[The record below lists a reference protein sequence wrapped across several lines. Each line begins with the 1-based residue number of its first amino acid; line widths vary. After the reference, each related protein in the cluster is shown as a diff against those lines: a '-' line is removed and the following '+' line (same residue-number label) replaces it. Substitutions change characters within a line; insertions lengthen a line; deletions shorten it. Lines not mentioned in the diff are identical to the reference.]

1 MDQERYD
8 KGMANLKKVMGDGA
22 QMVTGMQ
29 DTAPDLARYV
39 VELFGDALADPVL
52 DLKTREI
59 ATVAALTALGY
70 AQAELKAHIGGA
82 LNVGA
87 TRRARAHRAGDQV
100 PGRDG
105 AGRERPG
112 PVAQA
117 RPARLRRQ
125 PAPPSNGLH

>member
-29 DTAPDLARYV
+29 DTAPDLTRYV

-59 ATVAALTALGY
+59 ATVAALTTLGY
-70 AQAELKAHIGGA
+70 AQTELKAHIGGA

-87 TRRARAHRAGDQV
+87 TRQEIVAVITQMYGYAGFPAAINGITVAKEVFQE
-100 PGRDG
+100 RD
-105 AGRERPG
+105 AK
-112 PVAQA
+112 
-117 RPARLRRQ
+117 
-125 PAPPSNGLH
+125 GLS

>member
-8 KGMANLKKVMGDGA
+8 KGMANLKTVMGDGA

-29 DTAPDLARYV
+29 DMAPDLTRYV

-70 AQAELKAHIGGA
+70 ASKKLHAHIGGA

-87 TRRARAHRAGDQV
+87 TRQEIVAVITQMYGYAGFPAAINGIGVAREAFAE
-100 PGRDG
+100 RD
-105 AGRERPG
+105 AK
-112 PVAQA
+112 
-117 RPARLRRQ
+117 
-125 PAPPSNGLH
+125 GLS